1 MISNRYKR
9 TECVGVCVSGDWT
22 KCKREKKI
30 ETKDKSRNIANRHIE
45 KQKPR
50 RRFQEHRHLDC
61 EYH

>member
-1 MISNRYKR
+1 M
-9 TECVGVCVSGDWT
+9 CVCQVTGQGANA
-22 KCKREKKI
+22 KKKI